1 MNGHFAD
8 PWKVARIKF
17 INKPGKD
24 NIVPDTDRIV
34 QVLKFRFS
42 DRIVPFFKRNYLVFI
57 SALLV
62 SSAFMADYEDIT
74 VEGRLASSKYPLRLN
89 RKIPQAVL
97 NNDSFFEIQE
107 FFVRNSE
114 VCVLSPIVIE

>member
-1 MNGHFAD
+1 M
-8 PWKVARIKF
+8 
-17 INKPGKD
+17 
-24 NIVPDTDRIV
+24 
-34 QVLKFRFS
+34 
-42 DRIVPFFKRNYLVFI
+42 FKRKLWKIVLFEIIGHNQKKIIVHVKQLKLYNGDCSDSDLI
-57 SALLV
+57 DLPACGRSRD
-62 SSAFMADYEDIT
+62 SAFMADYEDIT

-89 RKIPQAVL
+89 RKIPRAVL